1 MRPGMLARR
10 VPMLQNPGMTPWSRS
25 LFVAMLAVGML
36 VGAPKA
42 DAQAAAAQSTWE
54 KDEGEFVYAP
64 RTGNA
69 WTDRHLSDI
78 NAYAARY
85 PQSFLDEIARYYG
98 VSRAYAESLIKAPAW
113 EAGDVLM
120 ACALAKTL
128 EKPCREVVR
137 EWSRDHA
144 DGWAGVA
151 KRMQG
156 KPDAKQNRAIRE
168 QIEASYTRWARPLV
182 D

>member
-1 MRPGMLARR
+1 MHMPLVDDRAAG
-10 VPMLQNPGMTPWSRS
+10 GSSRGAPVLHILLS
-25 LFVAMLAVGML
+25 LCIWLLFVT
-36 VGAPKA
+36 
-42 DAQAAAAQSTWE
+42 AAHSQEVDTF
-54 KDEGEFVYAP
+54 DP

-98 VSRAYAESLIKAPAW
+98 VSRAYAESLAKHPAW
-113 EAGDVLM
+113 EPADVLM
-120 ACALAKTL
+120 ACALAKAL
-128 EKPCREVVR
+128 EQPCRAVVR
-137 EWSRDHA
+137 EWSRDHS

-151 KRMQG
+151 KRMQD
-156 KPDAKQNRAIRE
+156 KPDAKQNRAIRA
-168 QIEASYTRWARPLV
+168 QIEASYVRWARPLV

>member
-1 MRPGMLARR
+1 MLLVPDRHETRFKTCGR
-10 VPMLQNPGMTPWSRS
+10 VHEVCANSVALRVALS
-25 LFVAMLAVGML
+25 LCACMMIAMPAH
-36 VGAPKA
+36 
-42 DAQAAAAQSTWE
+42 AQEAE
-54 KDEGEFVYAP
+54 LFDP

-98 VSRAYAESLIKAPAW
+98 VSRAYAESLAKHPAW
-113 EAGDVLM
+113 EPADVLM

-128 EKPCREVVR
+128 AQPCRTVVR
-137 EWSRDHA
+137 EWSRDHSE
-144 DGWAGVA
+144 GWAGVA
-151 KRMQG
+151 KRMQD
-156 KPDAKQNRAIRE
+156 KPDSKQSRAVRE
-168 QIEASYTRWARPLV
+168 QIEASYRRWARPLV